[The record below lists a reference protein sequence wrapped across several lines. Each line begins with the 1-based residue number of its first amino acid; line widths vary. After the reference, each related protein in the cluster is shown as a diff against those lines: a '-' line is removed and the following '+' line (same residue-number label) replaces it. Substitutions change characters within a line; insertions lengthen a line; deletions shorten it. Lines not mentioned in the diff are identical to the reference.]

1 MMRLRL
7 TLACGE
13 YELTRPLITGEI
25 KPDGIEF
32 VPLTMK
38 SPERHWRMIRHQEF
52 DVCEFSL
59 AQFFMAKAQGLPL
72 AAIPVFPHRR
82 FRHGYIFINT
92 KAGIRGPKDLE
103 GKKVGQRIFQNTA
116 ALWMRGILE
125 HYYGVS
131 LKTIQW
137 TNQDEEPLP
146 LQPGHGFKILR
157 VQSGDNLDDM
167 LVRGDLEAVIYPDHL
182 PSFQKGNPAVG
193 RLFPEPKKEEMK
205 YYRDEGIFP
214 IMHTVVIKQSLLDQ
228 YPWVARSLYQAFLEA
243 KEICYRRMEDPRKI
257 ALAWMEELLGEQKH
271 IMGKDPYAYGL
282 GDQNRKNVEMLCQYA
297 YEQGMIPR
305 KLKLE
310 ELFIESILEQVPK
323 YL

>member
-1 MMRLRL
+1 MSRLRL

-13 YELTRPLITGEI
+13 YELTRPLISGEI
-25 KPDGIEF
+25 RPDGIELI
-32 VPLTMK
+32 PLTMK

-59 AQFFMAKAQGLPL
+59 AQFFMVKAQGLPF
-72 AAIPVFPHRR
+72 AGIPVFPHRR
-82 FRHGYIFINT
+82 FRHGYIFTNT

-103 GKKVGQRIFQNTA
+103 GKRVGQRIFQNTA

-131 LKTIQW
+131 LKAIQW
-137 TNQDEEPLP
+137 INQDEEPLP
-146 LQPGHGFKILR
+146 LQPKHGFEMR
-157 VQSGDNLDDM
+157 SVPSGDNLDDM
-167 LVRGDLEAVIYPDHL
+167 LVKGDLAAVIYPDHL
-182 PSFQKGNPAVG
+182 PSFQKGNPNVG
-193 RLFPEPKKEEMK
+193 RLFPDVKREEMK
-205 YYRDEGIFP
+205 YYQDTGIFP

-228 YPWVARSLYQAFLEA
+228 YPWVARSLYHAFFEA

-257 ALAWMEELLGEQKH
+257 ALAWMEELLEEQKR

-282 GDQNRKNVEMLCQYA
+282 GDENRKNVETLCQYA
-297 YEQGMIPR
+297 QEQGMIPR

>member
-1 MMRLRL
+1 MTRLRL
-7 TLACGE
+7 TMACGE
-13 YELTRPLITGEI
+13 YELTRPLISGEI
-25 KPDGIEF
+25 QPDGIEF

-59 AQFFMAKAQGLPL
+59 AQFFMVKAQGLPL
-72 AAIPVFPHRR
+72 AGIPVFPHRR

-103 GKKVGQRIFQNTA
+103 GKRVGQRIFQNTA

-125 HYYGVS
+125 HYYGAS
-131 LKTIQW
+131 LKGIQW
-137 TNQDEEPLP
+137 VNQDEEPLP
-146 LQPGHGFKILR
+146 LQPGHGFKMRR
-157 VQSGDNLDDM
+157 VPSGDNLDDM

-193 RLFPEPKKEEMK
+193 RFFPDVKKEEMK
-205 YYRDEGIFP
+205 YYNDTSIFP
-214 IMHTVVIKQSLLDQ
+214 IMHTVVIRQSLVDQ
-228 YPWVARSLYQAFLEA
+228 YPWVARSLYHAFVEA
-243 KEICYRRMEDPRKI
+243 KEVCYRRMEDPRRI
-257 ALAWMEELLGEQKH
+257 ALAWMEELLEEQKRVL
-271 IMGKDPYAYGL
+271 GKDPYAYGL
-282 GDQNRKNVEMLCQYA
+282 GDQNHKNVETLCRYA
-297 YEQGMIPR
+297 HEQGMIPR
-305 KLKLE
+305 KLELG